1 MNMNKITIIILLT
14 PFVLILAFV
23 LLYILAFR
31 LPFEIL
37 KNENVNGLSGYSG
50 NEKNFGEYAIL
61 RGRINK
67 MYTGATI
74 TKIYKTESTD
84 GFICIGNNESYKTD
98 PTLKTEVTSY
108 GLFGIPMEKQKYA
121 GCINK

>member
-1 MNMNKITIIILLT
+1 MNKIYIIILLT
-14 PFVLILAFV
+14 PITLFLAFV
-23 LLYILAFR
+23 LLYSVAFR

-37 KNENVNGLSGYSG
+37 KNENINGLSGYSG
-50 NEKNFGEYAIL
+50 NEKKFGEYVIL

-74 TKIYKTESTD
+74 TKIYKTDSTE
-84 GFICIGNNESYKTD
+84 GFVCIGNNESYNTD

-121 GCINK
+121 GCVNK